1 MLQRERYYR
10 LSRSR
15 SYNGNLRRKPNK
27 QNKPA
32 PEMSPGRA
40 LLCLW
45 KPKSLVYQG
54 FRAKRKCTVILSK
67 LPCIGGIPTARG
79 YNTPCFEGM
88 VHYSMGLVLMHRD
101 NSRGEQRH

>member
-32 PEMSPGRA
+32 PEMTPGRA
-40 LLCLW
+40 LLCLRL
-45 KPKSLVYQG
+45 PETIETQG
-54 FRAKRKCTVILSK
+54 FSAERKCTVILSK
-67 LPCIGGIPTARG
+67 LPCIGALFAPNGA
-79 YNTPCFEGM
+79 
-88 VHYSMGLVLMHRD
+88 
-101 NSRGEQRH
+101 